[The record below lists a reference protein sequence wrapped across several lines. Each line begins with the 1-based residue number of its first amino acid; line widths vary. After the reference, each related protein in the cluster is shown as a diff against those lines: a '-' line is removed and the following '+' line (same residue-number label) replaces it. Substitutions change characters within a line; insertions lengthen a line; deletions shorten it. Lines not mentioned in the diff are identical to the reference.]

1 MLRVMLLRHAKAEP
15 AIPGASDRARVLAP
29 RGRQQATELGQFMD
43 RHCLTPARVLVS
55 PVARTRETW
64 ECIAT
69 ALPGAPAAEYDER
82 LYNAPASGLIAMIRD
97 TDPVAGRSLL
107 LVGHNPGLHQAAI
120 ELIATGDLD
129 ARQRL
134 HEKLPP
140 GGLVV
145 IEFKLSEWSALHPLA
160 GRLERF
166 VTPGEI
172 EAATD

>member
-15 AIPGASDRARVLAP
+15 AFPGAPDRARVLAP
-29 RGRQQATELGQFMD
+29 RGRQQATELGQFMA
-43 RHCLTPARVLVS
+43 RHRLTPARALVS
-55 PVARTRETW
+55 PSARTRETW
-64 ECIAT
+64 DCVTA
-69 ALPGAPAAEYDER
+69 ALPQAPAADYDER
-82 LYNAPASGLIAMIRD
+82 LYNASAADLIAMIRD
-97 TDPVAGRSLL
+97 TDTAAVRSLL
-107 LVGHNPGLHQAAI
+107 LLGHNPGLHQAAI

-140 GGLVV
+140 GGLIV